1 MAMLFGNIEK
11 EIFLEV
17 QTEKFFNHI
26 NFNVFLTESILH
38 DWLRDNHEDIFWDI
52 ELHEKGLGGVHFS
65 GDEILFSGDN
75 GRFTLNRISPE
86 VL

>member
-1 MAMLFGNIEK
+1 MTMLFGNIEK
-11 EIFLEV
+11 EVFLEV
-17 QTEKFFNHI
+17 QTNH
-26 NFNVFLTESILH
+26 LTESRLH

-52 ELHEKGLGGVHFS
+52 ELHEKGLDGVHFS

-75 GRFTLNRISPE
+75 GLFTLNRISPE

>member
-1 MAMLFGNIEK
+1 MLFGNIEK
-11 EIFLEV
+11 EVFLEV
-17 QTEKFFNHI
+17 QTNRL
-26 NFNVFLTESILH
+26 NVFFTELRLH

-52 ELHEKGLGGVHFS
+52 ELHEKGLDGVHFS

>member
-1 MAMLFGNIEK
+1 MTMLFGNIEK
-11 EIFLEV
+11 EVFLEV
-17 QTEKFFNHI
+17 QTNHNEI
-26 NFNVFLTESILH
+26 FCLLTELRLH

-52 ELHEKGLGGVHFS
+52 ELHEKGLDGVHFS

>member
-1 MAMLFGNIEK
+1 MTMLFGNIEK
-11 EIFLEV
+11 EVFLEV
-17 QTEKFFNHI
+17 QTDRL
-26 NFNVFLTESILH
+26 NVFLTESRLH

-52 ELHEKGLGGVHFS
+52 ELHEKGLDGVHFS

-75 GRFTLNRISPE
+75 GLFTLNRISPE